1 MSDCELGTG
10 RPVVLVVDDEEWMRD
25 ACGIILGREGLNVLT
40 AADARAGI
48 DIVASH
54 KPDLVLIDVRMPGMS
69 GIDFFRRVK
78 ELDPDIVG
86 IVITGYA
93 TIDVAVQAMKAGAY
107 EFLPKP
113 FEPDEL
119 RGVVQRGLEHRRLL
133 RGTEILGP
141 EVSCMRGVQMAV
153 LAHQLKSP
161 LASLR
166 QCASVVLHGYTGDIP
181 DKTRGMIE
189 VVARR
194 ADQMLCLLDD
204 WITLVRLEE
213 GNGLAKSER
222 VDMDA
227 LLARLIE
234 TTNKGPET
242 SAISLCLD
250 RSVSGAVVQG
260 DPAALNELFA
270 NLVTNAIR
278 YTPAGGEV
286 RIAIESD
293 PAQVT
298 VRVSDNGPGIPA
310 EEREKVF
317 EPFYRGK
324 AQRSIPGDGLG
335 LPIARRI
342 ARAHGGELAL
352 HSVIGQGTVFMI
364 VLPSAAPAAEIRRGT
379 EG

>member
-1 MSDCELGTG
+1 MSEGELGTD

-25 ACGIILGREGLNVLT
+25 ACGTILGREGLKVLT

-48 DIVASH
+48 DLTASH
-54 KPDLVLIDVRMPGMS
+54 KPDLVLVDVRMPGMS
-69 GIDFFRRVK
+69 GIDFFRRIK

-93 TIDVAVQAMKAGAY
+93 TIEVAVQAMKAGAH

-113 FEPDEL
+113 FEPDDL
-119 RGVVQRGLEHRRLL
+119 RGVVRRGLEHRRLL
-133 RGTEILGP
+133 RRTEILGP

-166 QCASVVLHGYTGDIP
+166 QCVSVVLHGYTGDIP

-213 GNGLAKSER
+213 SKGPAKSER

-227 LLARLIE
+227 LLSKLVE
-234 TTNKGPET
+234 TTTKGPET
-242 SAISLCLD
+242 SAISVVLV
-250 RSVSGAVVQG
+250 RSARGAVVPG
-260 DPAALNELFA
+260 DPAALTELFA

-286 RIAIESD
+286 RLAVETG
-293 PAQVT
+293 PAEVT
-298 VRVSDNGPGIPA
+298 IVVSDNGPGIP
-310 EEREKVF
+310 EEEQERVF
-317 EPFYRGK
+317 EPFYRGI
-324 AQRSIPGDGLG
+324 AQRAVPGDGLG

-352 HSVIGQGTVFMI
+352 HSVVGQGTAVTI
-364 VLPSAAPAAEIRRGT
+364 VLPSAAPAAEIQRGT
-379 EG
+379 EE